1 MEIQVIKR
9 GKEEER
15 GGQKEIN
22 GAKHICR
29 IRDYKSFRYFSI
41 LVKNLIFY
49 ESFQF
54 GIGRFILIYN
64 MKIFSEFVPILKL
77 SI

>member
-1 MEIQVIKR
+1 MEIQVIER

-49 ESFQF
+49 EFSRWNRKVHLDLQHE
-54 GIGRFILIYN
+54 N
-64 MKIFSEFVPILKL
+64 IF
-77 SI
+77 

>member
-1 MEIQVIKR
+1 MEIQVIER

-29 IRDYKSFRYFSI
+29 IRDCKSFRYFSI

-54 GIGRFILIYN
+54 GI
-64 MKIFSEFVPILKL
+64 
-77 SI
+77 

>member
-49 ESFQF
+49 EFSGWNRKVHLDLQHE
-54 GIGRFILIYN
+54 N
-64 MKIFSEFVPILKL
+64 IF
-77 SI
+77 